1 MCGKFTRLYSWQ
13 QVFEYSNFLRPAE
26 DPIETTTPMRFA
38 PVIHLDASGKRT
50 TSPMRWGFVD
60 RRAISPVERPKH
72 MHARSETIDTLPTFS
87 EAFAGARG
95 IVVVNT
101 FNEGEELPSG
111 KTKQWTITPRDG
123 KPIGI
128 AVIYERWEH
137 TDGNE
142 ILTFVMATTPA
153 NKLIS
158 AITDRMP
165 AILPPER
172 WATWL
177 GETNAPLSEVKSQLQ
192 TFEGDWDM
200 REQEKKSPPPKKK
213 PVPQPDLF

>member
-1 MCGKFTRLYSWQ
+1 MCGKFTRMYSWKEVVEFSQ
-13 QVFEYSNFLRPAE
+13 FLGNAE

-38 PVIHLDASGKRT
+38 PVIHLGADGKRT
-50 TSPMRWGFVD
+50 TSPMRWGFAD
-60 RRAISPVERPKH
+60 RRAKSPVERPKH

-87 EAFAGARG
+87 EALASARG

-137 TDGNE
+137 AGGDE

-165 AILPPER
+165 AILPLEH
-172 WATWL
+172 WAVWL
-177 GETNAPLSEVKSQLQ
+177 DETNVPLSEVKALLQ

-200 REQEKKSPPPKKK
+200 REQEKKSPPPKK
-213 PVPQPDLF
+213 PSPQPGLF

>member
-1 MCGKFTRLYSWQ
+1 MCGKFTRMYSWQ

-38 PVIHLDASGKRT
+38 PVIHLDADGKRT
-50 TSPMRWGFVD
+50 TTPMRWGFAD
-60 RRAISPVERPKH
+60 RRAKSPVERPKH
-72 MHARSETIDTLPTFS
+72 MHARSETIDMLPTFS
-87 EAFAGARG
+87 EAFDGARG
-95 IVVVNT
+95 IIVVNT
-101 FNEGEELPSG
+101 FNEAEELPSG
-111 KTKQWTITPRDG
+111 KTRQWTITPRNG

-137 TDGNE
+137 MDGNE
-142 ILTFVMATTPA
+142 ILTFVMATTLA

-165 AILPPER
+165 AILAPEH

-177 GETNAPLSEVKSQLQ
+177 GETNAPLSDVKALLQ

-200 REQEKKSPPPKKK
+200 REQEKKPAPPKR
-213 PVPQPDLF
+213 PPAEPTML

>member
-1 MCGKFTRLYSWQ
+1 MCGKFTRMYSWQ
-13 QVFEYSNFLRPAE
+13 QVFEFSDFLRPAE

-38 PVIHLDASGKRT
+38 PVIRLDTDGKRT
-50 TSPMRWGFVD
+50 TSAMRWGFAD
-60 RRAISPVERPKH
+60 RRAKSPVERPKH

-101 FNEGEELPSG
+101 FNEGEELPGG

-123 KPIGI
+123 KPVGI
-128 AVIYERWEH
+128 AVIYEQWEH

-165 AILPPER
+165 AILPPEQ

-177 GETNAPLSEVKSQLQ
+177 GETNAPLSEVKALLQ

-200 REQEKKSPPPKKK
+200 REQEKKSPPPKR
-213 PVPQPDLF
+213 PLAQPTLL